1 MNVSPP
7 RDAALIER
15 KKHELEDKANATKLM
30 IDHQFRAMHD
40 GMAQKLESEEIMAL
54 TLDN

>member
-1 MNVSPP
+1 MSPPP